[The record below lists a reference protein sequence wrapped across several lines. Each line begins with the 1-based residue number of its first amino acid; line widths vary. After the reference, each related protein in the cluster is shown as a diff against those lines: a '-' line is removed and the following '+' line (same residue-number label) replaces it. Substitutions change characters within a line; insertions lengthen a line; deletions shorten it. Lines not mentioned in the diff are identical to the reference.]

1 MFGAGGRTRA
11 QLSQLLGL
19 QPSEAVL
26 GQWRDLSLGLSR
38 GSAQLNTANQL
49 AVARGFKPKAAFNQM
64 LGRDFQSTIS
74 EYDFAA
80 NRAAAVEQ
88 VKWHL
93 QSSVSSLP
101 CHSLGQSVI
110 LQILQTC
117 LNNREI
123 GDSFMKL

>member
-26 GQWRDLSLGLSR
+26 GQWRDLSLGLTR
-38 GSAQLNTANQL
+38 GSAQLNTANHL

-88 VKWHL
+88 VKCHL
-93 QSSVSSLP
+93 QSLSLSLSPSRKNDNCPVTHLVSH
-101 CHSLGQSVI
+101 CHA
-110 LQILQTC
+110 
-117 LNNREI
+117 
-123 GDSFMKL
+123 